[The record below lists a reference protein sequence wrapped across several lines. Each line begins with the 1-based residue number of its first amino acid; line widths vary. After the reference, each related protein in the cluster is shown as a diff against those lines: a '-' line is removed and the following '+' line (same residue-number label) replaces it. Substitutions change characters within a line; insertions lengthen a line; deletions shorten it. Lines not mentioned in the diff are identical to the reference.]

1 MSTVA
6 DSSRDGGGRRW
17 RVAAWAGLATFVAA
31 VAVLSFARLGHYPLW
46 DDEAL
51 TALGARGIVET
62 GDTSAFIGHNLVAFR
77 GGILLH
83 ELKDRAQPPLA
94 AAVTAVAF
102 LLGGES
108 ALTARLPFA
117 ACGCLTALLLL
128 FLAHR
133 HGAPAGA
140 LAVLALAILGNVSF
154 FLYARQCRYYAVVML
169 LAVVVAHA
177 YLRHRFRGWHAVVAG
192 VAHAAVFASHS
203 IAWCALVACV
213 VVDYLVAGRRERP
226 VQLRDALVVAAGLA
240 LCVPVAVIWNP
251 LLTEFGRYPA
261 QNGLVDRAVLWLW
274 HWRDLDRC
282 EFMSGGLMLA
292 SVVVAVVRR
301 DPWLARGLLACTVLV
316 TVTTALSPQPV
327 ALTSVADVRYLTTF
341 IPLAMAVAVR
351 CIWLL
356 ARGSLPVMLV
366 IAVCAFGTNLLNG
379 GPLLWCG
386 TRSTL
391 WAYLG
396 ELRDPPEDPWTPT
409 IAWVREH
416 VGARESVWV
425 VPDYMVY
432 PLMFHV
438 PAPQYAWQL
447 PEAAGQFAGV
457 DEVHVQGRV
466 PPRFIVAFG
475 PIVQQ
480 VRALVARWQAAG
492 VAYESVT
499 TLPVHWEPA
508 YRPELFWR
516 TFVTIRPI
524 EGGHDGVHVLRRTR

>member
-1 MSTVA
+1 MSRA
-6 DSSRDGGGRRW
+6 AGLRQDGGRW
-17 RVAAWAGLATFVAA
+17 RRVAVWAGVALFAAAAA
-31 VAVLSFARLGHYPLW
+31 VLAFARLGHYPLW

-62 GDTSAFIGHNLVAFR
+62 GDTSALIGHNLVAFR

-102 LLGGES
+102 RLGGES

-117 ACGCLTALLLL
+117 ICGWLTAILLLGV
-128 FLAHR
+128 AHR
-133 HGAPAGA
+133 HGAPARV
-140 LAVLALAILGNVSF
+140 LVILALAILGNVSF

-169 LAVVVAHA
+169 LSVVVAHA
-177 YLRHRFRGWHAVVAG
+177 YLRHRFRGWHAVAAAG
-192 VAHAAVFASHS
+192 AHAAIFASHS
-203 IAWCALVACV
+203 VAWCALVACV

-226 VQLRDALVVAAGLA
+226 VQPRDALVVAAGLV

-251 LLTEFGRYPA
+251 LLTEYGRYPA

-274 HWRDLDRC
+274 YWRDLDRC
-282 EFMSGGLMLA
+282 EFMNGGLMLA
-292 SVVVAVVRR
+292 SLVLAVVRR
-301 DPWLARGLLACTVLV
+301 DPWLARGLLACAVLV
-316 TVTTALSPQPV
+316 TVTIVLSPQPV
-327 ALTSVADVRYLTTF
+327 ALTSVADVRYLTAL
-341 IPLAMAVAVR
+341 IPLAMVVAVR

-366 IAVCAFGTNLLNG
+366 IAACAFGTNLLNG

-386 TRSTL
+386 LRSTL
-391 WAYLG
+391 GAYLG

-409 IAWVREH
+409 IAWLREH
-416 VGARESVWV
+416 VRERESVWV
-425 VPDYMVY
+425 VPDYMVF

-438 PAPQYAWQL
+438 PAPQYAWQV
-447 PEAAGQFAGV
+447 PEAVGQFAGI

-466 PPRFIVAFG
+466 PPRYIVAFG
-475 PIVQQ
+475 PVVQQ
-480 VRALVARWQAAG
+480 VGGLLERWQAAG
-492 VAYESVT
+492 VAYEAAAR
-499 TLPVHWEPA
+499 LPVHWEPA

-524 EGGHDGVHVLRRTR
+524 AGGLDGVHVLRRVR

>member
-1 MSTVA
+1 MSMA
-6 DSSRDGGGRRW
+6 ARFDRNGERW
-17 RVAAWAGLATFVAA
+17 RTVAAWAGPVAFA
-31 VAVLSFARLGHYPLW
+31 AALAVLSFARLGHYPLW

-62 GDTSAFIGHNLVAFR
+62 GDTSALIGHNLVAFR

-83 ELKDRAQPPLA
+83 ELKDRAQPPLSPA
-94 AAVTAVAF
+94 LTAVAF

-108 ALTARLPFA
+108 AFTARLPFA
-117 ACGCLTALLLL
+117 VCGFLTAILLLG
-128 FLAHR
+128 FAHR
-133 HGAPAGA
+133 HGAPARA
-140 LAVLALAILGNVSF
+140 LVILAMAILGNVSF

-169 LAVVVAHA
+169 LSVVVAHA

-192 VAHAAVFASHS
+192 LAHAAVFASHS
-203 IAWCALVACV
+203 IAWCALVACLV
-213 VVDYLVAGRRERP
+213 IDYLVVGHRERP
-226 VQLRDALVVAAGLA
+226 VRLRDALIVAGGLA

-251 LLTEFGRYPA
+251 LVTEFGRYPA
-261 QNGLVDRAVLWLW
+261 RNGLVDRAILWLW

-292 SVVVAVVRR
+292 SIVVAVVRR
-301 DPWLARGLLACTVLV
+301 DLWLARGLLACTVLV
-316 TVTTALSPQPV
+316 TVTCVLSPQPV
-327 ALTSVADVRYLTTF
+327 AMTSVADVRYLTTLM
-341 IPLAMAVAVR
+341 PLAMVVAVR

-356 ARGSLPVMLV
+356 ARGSLPVMLL
-366 IAVCAFGTNLLNG
+366 IAACAFGTNLLNG

-386 TRSTL
+386 ARSTL

-409 IAWVREH
+409 IVWLREN
-416 VGARESVWV
+416 VGERESVWV

-438 PAPQYAWQL
+438 PAPQYAWQV
-447 PEAAGQFAGV
+447 PEAVGQFAGI

-480 VRALVARWQAAG
+480 VRGLLGRWQEAG
-492 VAYESVT
+492 VAYEAAAR
-499 TLPVHWEPA
+499 LPVHWEPA

-516 TFVTIRPI
+516 TFVTIPPI
-524 EGGHDGVHVLRRTR
+524 EGGHDGVHVLRRVR